1 MTKQPGKYRF
11 LLLDGRFAVV
21 RLPPESSIPAWAT
34 SGRFFS
40 ITRTDDELSVVCRQ
54 ESVPGNMTVSN
65 DWSCLKLIGPFAF
78 DETGVV
84 ALVTRTI
91 ADADVGVFVVST
103 YDGDHILVK
112 EADISIVT
120 SALRSAGHLVGN

>member
-1 MTKQPGKYRF
+1 MTKQSGAFRF
-11 LLLDGRFAVV
+11 QLLDERYAVV
-21 RLPPESSIPAWAT
+21 RLAPESSIPAWAT

-54 ESVPGNMTVSN
+54 ESVPDDLTVSN
-65 DWSCLKLIGPFAF
+65 DWSCLKLVGPFAF
-78 DETGVV
+78 DETGIV
-84 ALVTRTI
+84 ASVTRTI

-112 EADISIVT
+112 VADLSTVT
-120 SALRSAGHLVGN
+120 SALRGAGHLVGR